1 MGMFRSL
8 AGMVSVE
15 LTSADVPGMLTA
27 INSIGITILHTR
39 KKDDLTVVME
49 ISRADYRRLRAL
61 IMKRGES
68 LRILSRSGV
77 YWTFKGLLKRP
88 VLIFGMTFLFLLM
101 MYAPSRIFFVRVEG
115 CDTVPALLIVEQAEK
130 CGIHFGSSRARVRSE
145 KVKNDLLNAIPEL
158 QWAAVN
164 TSGCVATISV
174 REKTP
179 AAEAKPN
186 YGVSSIIAVRDGI
199 VTDCTA
205 TKGNL
210 LCKTGQAV
218 KAGEVL
224 ISGYT
229 DCGLQIRATRADGE
243 VYAQTQRQM
252 TAVLPAG
259 MEQKGEVQK
268 VEQKYSLLFGK
279 KRINFY
285 KGSGI
290 SDTSCDKMYTQ
301 YFLTLPGG
309 FRLPVALTVETL
321 VFHDKMTVCAE
332 QDAVLEDMGR
342 YCERYL
348 LDQMISGSI
357 ISRKRTVEASDEV
370 YVLYE
375 EYTCQEMIGRV
386 KNEESIGGNG
396 KGN

>member
-1 MGMFRSL
+1 
-8 AGMVSVE
+8 
-15 LTSADVPGMLTA
+15 
-27 INSIGITILHTR
+27 
-39 KKDDLTVVME
+39 
-49 ISRADYRRLRAL
+49 
-61 IMKRGES
+61 
-68 LRILSRSGV
+68 
-77 YWTFKGLLKRP
+77 
-88 VLIFGMTFLFLLM
+88 MTFLFGLM
-101 MYAPSRIFFVRVEG
+101 LYTPSRIFFVRVEG
-115 CDTVPALLIVEQAEK
+115 CDAVPALLIVEQAEK

-164 TSGCVATISV
+164 TSGCVATISI
-174 REKTP
+174 REKTT
-179 AAEAKPN
+179 AAETKPN
-186 YGVSSIIAVRDGI
+186 HGVSSIIAVRDGI

-252 TAVLPAG
+252 TALLPAG
-259 MEQKGEVQK
+259 LEQKGEVQK
-268 VEQKYSLLFGK
+268 VQQKYSLLFGK

-309 FRLPVALTVETL
+309 FQLPVALTVETL
-321 VFHDKMTVCAE
+321 VFYDKMTVCAE
-332 QDAVLEDMGR
+332 QDAVLEDMGH
-342 YCERYL
+342 YCEQYL

-357 ISRKRTVEASDEV
+357 ISKKRTMEASDEV

-386 KNEESIGGNG
+386 KNEEIIGGNG